1 MPAEKFYLRGQIE
14 GDGQDPDL
22 TITWGTDHDGGSS
35 TLIKDGAGRL
45 LPLATPED
53 TAGLSRL
60 IRALTRARLH
70 MVQNRGTRPL
80 VEVPDWLKADHT
92 KQKPG
97 PVEIVD
103 NGPDQMPTHW
113 AMAIPGTV
121 LGEDR
126 IVEWLTAAPPST
138 VLKDSTD
145 HEWKRSQHTHP
156 SHQWVGINHRGLCTH
171 ERLAERGPLT
181 YVGTLGMQR

>member
-35 TLIKDGAGRL
+35 TLIKDGDGRL

-60 IRALTRARLH
+60 IRALTRARTH
-70 MVQNRGTRPL
+70 MVQNRETQPAIQ
-80 VEVPDWLKADHT
+80 VPDWLKVDHT
-92 KQKPG
+92 KPKPR
-97 PVEIVD
+97 PVEVID

-126 IVEWLTAAPPST
+126 LVEWLAAAPPST
-138 VLKDSTD
+138 VVEDTNGRQ
-145 HEWKRSQHTHP
+145 WKRSQHTNP
-156 SHQWVGINHRGLCTH
+156 SHQWVGIKHRGLSTH
-171 ERLAERGPLT
+171 EHLAKRGPLT